1 MRNDFEIGI
10 RIKERRKSLGF
21 TAEYVADKLGVAPS
35 TIYRYENGGIA
46 NMGISSM
53 KKLAEVLDVAVSDIL
68 GMPSPDISPSLNKRE
83 ELLLDLFRQL
93 NDEGQEKLIDNCR
106 DLVAS
111 GRYIKNNE
119 SDMVG
124 KKEA

>member
-21 TAEYVADKLGVAPS
+21 TAEYVAEKLDVAPS

-53 KKLAEVLDVAVSDIL
+53 KKLAEVLDIAVSDIL
-68 GMPSPDISPSLNKRE
+68 GMPSKDTSPVLDKRE
-83 ELLLDLFRQL
+83 DLLLTLFKQL
-93 NDEGQEKLIDNCR
+93 NEEGQDKLIDNCR

-124 KKEA
+124 